1 VHLNLTNQTDR
12 ELGPFEVWLSQ
23 DDTLDEKTV
32 MINGLQTMV
41 MLHLGFK
48 ESPLPKLTLFS
59 VPCSV

>member
-1 VHLNLTNQTDR
+1 
-12 ELGPFEVWLSQ
+12 LGPFEVWLSQ